1 MRSQKEELDQLVIKN
16 MKQRQSEQHRVRIV
30 LSKKKE
36 TPPKKVDWKA
46 ELEKDKN

>member
-1 MRSQKEELDQLVIKN
+1 MKHSKEELLQITGKA
-16 MKQRQSEQHRVRIV
+16 MKQRQSEHHRVRIV

-36 TPPKKVDWKA
+36 APSKKVDWKA

>member
-1 MRSQKEELDQLVIKN
+1 MKSQKEELEQLITKS

-36 TPPKKVDWKA
+36 APSKKVDWKT